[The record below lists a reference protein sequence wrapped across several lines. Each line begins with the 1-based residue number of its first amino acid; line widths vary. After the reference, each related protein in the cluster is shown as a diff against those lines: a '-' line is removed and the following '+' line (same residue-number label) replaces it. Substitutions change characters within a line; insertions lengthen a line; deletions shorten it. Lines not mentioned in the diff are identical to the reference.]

1 MVGHQILA
9 WQLCL
14 TTVTELCMT
23 AKNEDNSS
31 EWRSKIGKLLEDGY
45 NGGTIVMPTVPR
57 KVAEY
62 MCSQSPDSDISC
74 SSPMSDQRLAC
85 AESVSIC
92 IPCIFIGN
100 CLLDHDLAIIE
111 QFNMKTF
118 NICSELQYILY
129 RNVWWS
135 IKQLLQTVLQLYHC
149 KEVRILIFRQTTNSA
164 FKVDT

>member
-31 EWRSKIGKLLEDGY
+31 EWRSKIGKLLMDGY
-45 NGGTIVMPTVPR
+45 NGGTIVMPTVPK

-74 SSPMSDQRLAC
+74 SSPMSD
-85 AESVSIC
+85 
-92 IPCIFIGN
+92 
-100 CLLDHDLAIIE
+100 
-111 QFNMKTF
+111 
-118 NICSELQYILY
+118 
-129 RNVWWS
+129 
-135 IKQLLQTVLQLYHC
+135 
-149 KEVRILIFRQTTNSA
+149 
-164 FKVDT
+164 